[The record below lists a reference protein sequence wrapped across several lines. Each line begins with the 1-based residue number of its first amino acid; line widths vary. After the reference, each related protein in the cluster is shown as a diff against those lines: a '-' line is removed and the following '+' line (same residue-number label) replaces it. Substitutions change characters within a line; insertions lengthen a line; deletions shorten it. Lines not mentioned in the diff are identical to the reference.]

1 MTELNKPHLGNQ
13 DSPSNSVKSSNSGNS
28 GNSGKSVS
36 NTPPQ
41 ETRSLM
47 PRVDVMEDAAG
58 ITILADVPGVSKENL
73 ELRLEGDA
81 LVIDGVMT
89 PFAPGTLEPVYAEV
103 KLSHY
108 RRSFTL
114 SRELDGSRTA
124 ASLKDGV
131 LTLRI
136 PKRADAKPRR
146 IELSVT

>member
-1 MTELNKPHLGNQ
+1 MTELNKPN
-13 DSPSNSVKSSNSGNS
+13 DAPSNSVKSGNS
-28 GNSGKSVS
+28 GSSGQSAP
-36 NTPPQ
+36 NTAPQ
-41 ETRSLM
+41 ETRSLL

-81 LVIDGVMT
+81 LVIEGAMA

-103 KLSHY
+103 NLSRY

-131 LTLRI
+131 LTLQI
-136 PKRADAKPRR
+136 PKQAEAKPRR
-146 IELSVT
+146 IELTVA

>member
-1 MTELNKPHLGNQ
+1 MTEPNKPNLGNH
-13 DSPSNSVKSSNSGNS
+13 DDVSKSVKSSNSAP
-28 GNSGKSVS
+28 
-36 NTPPQ
+36 NTTPQ

-81 LVIDGVMT
+81 LVMEGVMA

-103 KLSHY
+103 ALARY

-114 SRELDGSRTA
+114 SRELDGSRTT

-131 LTLRI
+131 LTLQI

-146 IELSVT
+146 IELTVT